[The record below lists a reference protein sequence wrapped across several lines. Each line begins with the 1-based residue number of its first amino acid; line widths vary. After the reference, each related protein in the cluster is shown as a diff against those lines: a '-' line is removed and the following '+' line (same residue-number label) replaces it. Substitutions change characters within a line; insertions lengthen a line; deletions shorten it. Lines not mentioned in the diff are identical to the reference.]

1 METLIKVHR
10 NFDQLDFKA
19 IWKDGTF
26 VFDSNVLLD
35 LYRLPNSA
43 QQDLIRILKN
53 ENFNKRIWIGFQVLL
68 EFMNNRYE
76 AISDQKNKFNSVRK
90 IVEDT
95 IEQYDELIDNLEA
108 ELSKLK
114 LKQRHSLIDP
124 EKFINDNKKKKG
136 VKFLNDFLGNLDG
149 LEKKQADVTDSDE
162 IKDIVIE
169 IFKDK
174 IGSGF
179 DKKRLEDIYKEG
191 DKRYDAKIPP
201 GYKDAKK
208 EGSHLHED
216 KEFIR
221 KFGDLILWNE
231 IIEKCTADKI
241 KYLVLVTGD
250 VKEDWWFEKRGRK
263 LGPRLELLNEIY
275 SKSPDLDT
283 FFLYDTATFLKYAQK
298 ELDDKVK
305 DSSISEAKELIEE
318 TKETRQY
325 KEAGYIEMA
334 EYLKTVAM
342 KFDRLKLGVGKS
354 VKALPLLKINPS
366 AFYTAIIEIFSNVSN
381 HSSNGYVGIQA
392 KEDDNL
398 IVIRFKNVKRTGI
411 DFDESELNRGKGI
424 EYIKST
430 LAKEMIDCHI
440 YDEGKRFVVE
450 IFIPK
455 NTVPNKH

>member
-10 NFDQLDFKA
+10 NYDQLDFKS
-19 IWKDGTF
+19 IWTEGIF

-43 QQDLIRILKN
+43 QKDLVRILKN
-53 ENFNKRIWIGFQVLL
+53 EKFNKRIWIGFQVLL

-95 IEQYDELIDNLEA
+95 IEQYEDLIDNLEA
-108 ELSKLK
+108 ELNK

-124 EKFINDNKKKKG
+124 EKFINDNKKKRG
-136 VKFLNDFLGNLDG
+136 IKFLNDFLGNLDG
-149 LEKKQADVTDSDE
+149 LEKKQADVTDNDE
-162 IKDIVIE
+162 IKDIVLE

-174 IGSGF
+174 VGIGF
-179 DKKRLEDIYKEG
+179 EKKRLEEIYKEG
-191 DKRYDAKIPP
+191 EKRYDSKIPP
-201 GYKDAKK
+201 GYKDSKK
-208 EGSHLHED
+208 EGSHLYED
-216 KEFIR
+216 KEFVR
-221 KFGDLILWNE
+221 KYGDLILWNE
-231 IIEKCTADKI
+231 IIEKCSTDKV

-275 SKSPDLDT
+275 SKAPDLDT
-283 FFLYDTATFLKYAQK
+283 FFLYDTSTFLKYAQK
-298 ELDDKVK
+298 ELDDKIK
-305 DSSISEAKELIEE
+305 DSSITEAKQLIEE
-318 TKETRQY
+318 SKEIRKY
-325 KEAGYIEMA
+325 KEAGYIELA
-334 EYLKTVAM
+334 EYFKTVAS
-342 KFDRLKLGVGKS
+342 KFDRLKLGIGKS
-354 VKALPLLKINPS
+354 VKTLPLLKINSSP
-366 AFYTAIIEIFSNVSN
+366 FYTAMVEIFSNVSN
-381 HSSNGYVGIQA
+381 HSSDGYVGIQA

-398 IVIRFKNVKRTGI
+398 IIVRFKNLKRTGI
-411 DFDESELNRGKGI
+411 DFDESEITRGKGI

-450 IFIPK
+450 LFIPK
-455 NTVPNKH
+455 NTVPNKT